1 MRGAGGSGP
10 GAGQASGDGVHGH
23 DGQGKPKLLERE
35 ATVSSIQRNA
45 RKRVVGWGG
54 VGKRSGTKATFATGC
69 SNRRQLLP
77 ACQQSP
83 SPSRRKAK
91 SLPPFPQQLTPC
103 LGRETCQAL
112 PHRPQRLPFRTAL
125 SHFPT
130 RRKPQLLLPWRLV
143 QVGLRGERDELARS
157 PARLSLASD
166 AKATPVGS
174 DCCSLLAPNSE

>member
-54 VGKRSGTKATFATGC
+54 EEIWHQSNLRDGLLQSTPAPPCLPAKPVPVPEEGKVSSALSAAAHPVPRSG
-69 SNRRQLLP
+69 NLP
-77 ACQQSP
+77 GTASP
-83 SPSRRKAK
+83 PAA
-91 SLPPFPQQLTPC
+91 PPFPHRSQPFSNKKETPAAAA
-103 LGRETCQAL
+103 LAAGASWPPRRTGR
-112 PHRPQRLPFRTAL
+112 
-125 SHFPT
+125 
-130 RRKPQLLLPWRLV
+130 
-143 QVGLRGERDELARS
+143 ARS
-157 PARLSLASD
+157 LARLSLASD